1 MLIPVK
7 KLTIIT
13 LTDFEEELLWNLGK
27 LGAIQLKKPNE
38 EELLGFKST
47 SSEES
52 RRYEE
57 LLDRFNNLCKSLC
70 PDDYEI
76 SRKESVFQEKESLID
91 IEKVISEYE
100 NKLAYITAELSR
112 NEERIKSL
120 KFIKETLKFLRKY
133 DVESQEMSPF
143 THPFSTM
150 GTMDKKRAEELKEK
164 FARYSQIILVR
175 TFEYDESEVFVFIT
189 SLAELKPQIQK
200 ILTSYGF
207 KELKIPPEI
216 PPKVDEALK
225 WIDDEIKKSEIEINK
240 LSKQKELLRNEFM
253 KNAYTIKSKLVAS
266 YRLSMAQ
273 EQLLRSKFMIA
284 LQGWLPENKVN
295 KVLKFLEDMK
305 EHTGG
310 KILYSIDEPS
320 HDEKVPTVQKNPKM
334 FKAHESLIRQYG
346 SPGPHETDPTIIGG
360 ILWTIMFGLMFP
372 DYGEG
377 FIILL
382 LGIILSHVLK
392 GKTVM
397 GIPAKKLGN
406 LMIGMGI
413 SAMFFGLLIGEF
425 FLIEVEPLWPGL
437 PHGWLENPYYIL
449 WLIKIAIF
457 FGIAEITIGMLINIQ
472 RNLKHGHKIE
482 AILGEHGLAGLI
494 GFFGIVILAFS
505 FIGIRI
511 LPPLTLP
518 TPILGISRL
527 PAIDFPEADLNNLFN
542 LQRNWS
548 IFLSLILIAIAAG
561 ALLYK
566 SIIEK
571 EGIILGFSVI
581 YETILSFITNMLSF
595 VRIAGFAIAHAALAM
610 VVMKLLEYDLI
621 LGVGMGLIFLNAFA
635 LALELMVVIIQATRL
650 LFYEFL
656 TKFYEGS
663 GEMFKPFKL

>member
-38 EELLGFKST
+38 EELLGFEST

-120 KFIKETLKFLRKY
+120 KFMKEKLKFLRKY
-133 DVESQEMSPF
+133 DVESQEISSL

-150 GTMDKKRAEELKEK
+150 GTMNKKHAEELKEK
-164 FARYSQIILVR
+164 FARYSQIIFVR
-175 TFEYDESEVFVFIT
+175 TFEYDESEAFVFIT
-189 SLAELKPQIQK
+189 SLAELKSQIQK

-372 DYGEG
+372 EYGEG
-377 FIILL
+377 FIILI
-382 LGIILSHVLK
+382 LGIIFSHVLK
-392 GKTVM
+392 GNTVM
-397 GIPAKKLGN
+397 GVPAKKLGN